1 MREETEYGYSELS
14 SSIVFGWKQSKG
26 WAYIGGHDVLSVT
39 VYFWFL
45 SSNLI
50 SGRFCFFEQII
61 DDDGVVTNQN
71 LIDSRE
77 LKDAEARII
86 IYCNVETDLQVLI
99 EGCTQAVDMWER

>member
-1 MREETEYGYSELS
+1 
-14 SSIVFGWKQSKG
+14 
-26 WAYIGGHDVLSVT
+26 
-39 VYFWFL
+39 
-45 SSNLI
+45 
-50 SGRFCFFEQII
+50 
-61 DDDGVVTNQN
+61 VTNQN